1 MAQRDFRCECC
12 GRHVSELKP
21 FGKITNRYVLALATW
36 HGALAGKGAPRARL
50 EDALLVKSYRG
61 DPADNPADRD
71 SWECVDCIVLPYD
84 EFCKRQGQYF
94 RAKKQACEQQDQR
107 DDDETSRPRYVIM
120 AFGWHTYKI
129 VQNED
134 SRQQKSRRLSD
145 S

>member
-107 DDDETSRPRYVIM
+107 DDDETSRPRYVIK

-129 VQNED
+129 VQNDD
-134 SRQQKSRRLSD
+134 SRQQ
-145 S
+145 